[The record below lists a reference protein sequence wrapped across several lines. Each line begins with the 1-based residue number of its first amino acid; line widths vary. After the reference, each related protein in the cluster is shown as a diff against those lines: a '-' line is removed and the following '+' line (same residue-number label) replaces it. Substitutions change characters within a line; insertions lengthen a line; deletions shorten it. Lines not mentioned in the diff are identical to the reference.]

1 MFDRLSIRHK
11 LIALLGLSAALALL
25 TSSIITIY
33 STYVSESKA
42 SLRVLHQISAIISEN
57 MRAALAFRDSAS
69 AKNILAPLHTDPH
82 ILFAVVNDE
91 SGQSLAEYRST
102 SLTAETEQSFQLAL
116 QNKQLNQADEIGRQ
130 ERFIER
136 LEESYMSVQRSILF
150 EGKPIGTLVLVSD
163 TELLWTKI
171 RNFIFMQIAASIM
184 TLMMLL
190 FLSLRWRALFT
201 QPITDLIAAMQT
213 VAATKNYH
221 SRLNSQRRDEF
232 DDLYQ
237 GFNAMLAEI
246 SERDE
251 RLSKL
256 ATTDALTGLANRR
269 HTMEIMQTMAT
280 RAYRKGEALGV
291 ILLDID
297 FFKQVNDRYG
307 HPVGD
312 LVIREIAA
320 ILQASAREYDL
331 AARFGGEEF
340 IMLCDGGT
348 WETTVAVAERIRR
361 AVEERRIEY
370 APGEFMNV
378 SVSLGVFSTTP
389 QENAPIGQWIHS
401 ADQALYRAKNM
412 GRNRHA
418 LAYRSILE

>member
-11 LIALLGLSAALALL
+11 LIVLLGLSAALALL
-25 TSSIITIY
+25 ISSIIAIY

-57 MRAALAFRDSAS
+57 MRAALAFSDSAS
-69 AKNILAPLHTDPH
+69 AKNMLAPLHTDPH

-91 SGQSLAEYRST
+91 SGQTLAEYRSPK
-102 SLTAETEQSFQLAL
+102 LAAETEQLFKLAL
-116 QNKQLNQADEIGRQ
+116 QDKRLNQADELGRQ
-130 ERFIER
+130 EHFDERIE
-136 LEESYMSVQRSILF
+136 ENYMSVRRSIVF
-150 EGKPIGTLVLVSD
+150 EGNPIGTLVLVSD

-171 RNFIFMQIAASIM
+171 RNFIYMQITASIV
-184 TLMMLL
+184 TLVMLL

-221 SRLNSQRRDEF
+221 SRLNSRRRDEF

-237 GFNAMLAEI
+237 GFNAMIAEI

-256 ATTDALTGLANRR
+256 ATTDPLTGLANRR
-269 HTMEIMQTMAT
+269 HAIETMQTMAT
-280 RAYRKGEALGV
+280 RAYRKREALGL
-291 ILLDID
+291 IMLDID

-312 LVIREIAA
+312 QVIREIAA

-340 IMLCDGGT
+340 IVLCDGST
-348 WETTVAVAERIRR
+348 SENTVAVAERIRL
-361 AVEERRIEY
+361 AVEECRIEY

-389 QENAPIGQWIHS
+389 QENPTIEQWIHA

-418 LAYRSILE
+418 LA

>member
-11 LIALLGLSAALALL
+11 LIVLLGLSAALALL
-25 TSSIITIY
+25 TSSIIAIY
-33 STYVSESKA
+33 STYVSESEA
-42 SLRVLHQISAIISEN
+42 SLRVLQQISAIVSEN
-57 MRAALAFRDSAS
+57 MRAALAFSDSAS
-69 AKNILAPLHTDPH
+69 AKNMLAPLHADPH
-82 ILFAVVNDE
+82 ILFAAVNDE
-91 SGQSLAEYRST
+91 SGQTLAEHRS
-102 SLTAETEQSFQLAL
+102 SKLAAETEQSFKLAL
-116 QNKQLNQADEIGRQ
+116 QDKRLNQADELGRQ
-130 ERFIER
+130 EHFIER
-136 LEESYMSVQRSILF
+136 IEENYMSVRRPIVF
-150 EGKPIGTLVLVSD
+150 EGKSIGSLVLVSD

-171 RNFIFMQIAASIM
+171 RNFIYMQITASIV
-184 TLMMLL
+184 TLVMLL

-221 SRLNSQRRDEF
+221 SRLNSRRRDEF

-256 ATTDALTGLANRR
+256 ATTDPLTGLANRR
-269 HTMEIMQTMAT
+269 HAIETMQTMAM
-280 RAYRKGEALGV
+280 RAYRKREALGL
-291 ILLDID
+291 IMLDID

-312 LVIREIAA
+312 QVIREIAA

-340 IMLCDGGT
+340 IVLCDGGT
-348 WETTVAVAERIRR
+348 SETTVAVAERIRL

-370 APGEFMNV
+370 APGKFMNV

-389 QENAPIGQWIHS
+389 QENTPIEQWIHA

-412 GRNRHA
+412 GRNRHV
-418 LAYRSILE
+418 LA

>member
-11 LIALLGLSAALALL
+11 LIVLLGLSAALALL
-25 TSSIITIY
+25 TSSIIAIY

-57 MRAALAFRDSAS
+57 MRAALAFSDSAS
-69 AKNILAPLHTDPH
+69 AKNMLAPLHTDTH
-82 ILFAVVNDE
+82 ILFAAVKDE
-91 SGQSLAEYRST
+91 SGQTLAEYRSPK
-102 SLTAETEQSFQLAL
+102 LVAETEQLFKFGL
-116 QNKQLNQADEIGRQ
+116 QDKRLNQADELGIQ
-130 ERFIER
+130 ENFVERIE
-136 LEESYMSVQRSILF
+136 ENYMSVRRSIVF
-150 EGKPIGTLVLVSD
+150 EGNPIGTLVLVSD

-171 RNFIFMQIAASIM
+171 RNFIYMQITASIV
-184 TLMMLL
+184 TLVMLL

-213 VAATKNYH
+213 VAASKNYH
-221 SRLNSQRRDEF
+221 SRLNSHRRDEF
-232 DDLYQ
+232 NDLYQ

-256 ATTDALTGLANRR
+256 ATTDPLTGLANRR
-269 HTMEIMQTMAT
+269 HAIETMQTMAT
-280 RAYRKGEALGV
+280 RAYRKREALGL
-291 ILLDID
+291 IMLDID

-312 LVIREIAA
+312 QVIREIAA

-340 IMLCDGGT
+340 IVLCDGST
-348 WETTVAVAERIRR
+348 SENTVAVAERIRL
-361 AVEERRIEY
+361 AVEECRIEY

-389 QENAPIGQWIHS
+389 QENPPIEQWIHA

-418 LAYRSILE
+418 LA

>member
-11 LIALLGLSAALALL
+11 LIVLLGLSAALALL
-25 TSSIITIY
+25 TSSIIAIY

-57 MRAALAFRDSAS
+57 MRAALAFSDSAS
-69 AKNILAPLHTDPH
+69 AKNMLAPLHTDPH

-91 SGQSLAEYRST
+91 SGQTLAEYRSPK
-102 SLTAETEQSFQLAL
+102 LAAETEQLFNLAL
-116 QNKQLNQADEIGRQ
+116 QYKRLNQADELGRQ
-130 ERFIER
+130 EHFDERIE
-136 LEESYMSVQRSILF
+136 ENYMSVRRSIVF
-150 EGKPIGTLVLVSD
+150 EGNPIGTLVLVSD

-171 RNFIFMQIAASIM
+171 RNFIYMQITASIV
-184 TLMMLL
+184 TLVMLL

-213 VAATKNYH
+213 VATTKNYH
-221 SRLNSQRRDEF
+221 SRLNSRRRDEF

-237 GFNAMLAEI
+237 GFNTMIAEI

-256 ATTDALTGLANRR
+256 ATTDPLTGLANRR
-269 HTMEIMQTMAT
+269 HAIETMKTMAT
-280 RAYRKGEALGV
+280 RAYRKREALGL
-291 ILLDID
+291 IMLDID

-312 LVIREIAA
+312 QVIREIAA

-340 IMLCDGGT
+340 IVLCDGST
-348 WETTVAVAERIRR
+348 SENTVAVAERIRL
-361 AVEERRIEY
+361 AVEECRIEY

-389 QENAPIGQWIHS
+389 QENPTIEQWIHA

-418 LAYRSILE
+418 LA

>member
-11 LIALLGLSAALALL
+11 LIVLLGLSAALALL
-25 TSSIITIY
+25 TSSIIAIY

-42 SLRVLHQISAIISEN
+42 SLRVLHQISAIVSEN
-57 MRAALAFRDSAS
+57 MRAALAFSDSAS
-69 AKNILAPLHTDPH
+69 ARNMLAPLHADPH
-82 ILFAVVNDE
+82 ILFAAVNDE
-91 SGQSLAEYRST
+91 SGQTLAEHRS
-102 SLTAETEQSFQLAL
+102 LKLAGETEQLLKLAL
-116 QNKQLNQADEIGRQ
+116 QDKRLNQADKLGSQ
-130 ERFIER
+130 EHFVELIE
-136 LEESYMSVQRSILF
+136 ENYMSVRLPIVF
-150 EGKPIGTLVLVSD
+150 EGKSIGSLVLVSD

-171 RNFIFMQIAASIM
+171 RNFIYMQITASIV
-184 TLMMLL
+184 TLVMLL

-201 QPITDLIAAMQT
+201 QPITDLISAMQT

-221 SRLNSQRRDEF
+221 SRLNSRRRDEF

-256 ATTDALTGLANRR
+256 ATTDPLTGLANRR
-269 HTMEIMQTMAT
+269 HAIETMRTMAT
-280 RAYRKGEALGV
+280 RAYRKREALGV
-291 ILLDID
+291 IMLDID
-297 FFKQVNDRYG
+297 FFKHVNDRYG

-312 LVIREIAA
+312 KVIREIAS

-340 IMLCDGGT
+340 IVLCDGGT
-348 WETTVAVAERIRR
+348 SETTVAVAERIRL

-389 QENAPIGQWIHS
+389 QENNSIEQWIYA

-418 LAYRSILE
+418 LA

>member
-11 LIALLGLSAALALL
+11 LIVLLGLSAALALL
-25 TSSIITIY
+25 TSSIIAIY

-57 MRAALAFRDSAS
+57 MRAALAFSDSNS
-69 AKNILAPLHTDPH
+69 AKNMLAPLHTDPH
-82 ILFAVVNDE
+82 ILFAVVSDE
-91 SGQSLAEYRST
+91 SGQSLAEYRSPK
-102 SLTAETEQSFQLAL
+102 LTAETAQSFKLAL
-116 QNKQLNQADEIGRQ
+116 QDKNPNEADELGGPGSFV
-130 ERFIER
+130 ERIEDN
-136 LEESYMSVQRSILF
+136 YMSVQRTIVF
-150 EGKPIGTLVLVSD
+150 DGKPIGTLALVSD
-163 TELLWTKI
+163 TELMWTKI
-171 RNFIFMQIAASIM
+171 RNFIFTQIAASIV
-184 TLMMLL
+184 TLVLLL

-201 QPITDLIAAMQT
+201 QPITDLIATMQK
-213 VAATKNYH
+213 VAATKNYR
-221 SRLNSQRRDEF
+221 SRLNSRRRDEF

-269 HTMEIMQTMAT
+269 HALDTMQTMAT

-320 ILQASAREYDL
+320 ILQANAREYDL
-331 AARFGGEEF
+331 VARFGGEEF
-340 IMLCDGGT
+340 LVLCDNST
-348 WETTVAVAERIRR
+348 SETTAAVAERIRL
-361 AVEERRIEY
+361 AVEGRRIEY
-370 APGEFMNV
+370 VPGEFMNV
-378 SVSLGVFSTTP
+378 SVSLGVYSTTP
-389 QENAPIGQWIHS
+389 HEDTLIEQWIHA
-401 ADQALYRAKNM
+401 ADRALYRAKKM
-412 GRNRHA
+412 GRNRYA
-418 LAYRSILE
+418 LAS

>member
-11 LIALLGLSAALALL
+11 LIVLLGLSAALALL
-25 TSSIITIY
+25 TSSIIAIY

-57 MRAALAFRDSAS
+57 MRAALAFSDSAS
-69 AKNILAPLHTDPH
+69 AKNMLAPLHTDPH

-91 SGQSLAEYRST
+91 SGQTLAEYRSPK
-102 SLTAETEQSFQLAL
+102 LAAETEQLFKLAL
-116 QNKQLNQADEIGRQ
+116 QDKRLNQADELGRQ
-130 ERFIER
+130 EHFDERIE
-136 LEESYMSVQRSILF
+136 ENYMSVRRSIVF

-171 RNFIFMQIAASIM
+171 RNFIYMQITASIV
-184 TLMMLL
+184 TLVMLL

-221 SRLNSQRRDEF
+221 SRLNSRRRDEF

-237 GFNAMLAEI
+237 GFNAMIAEI

-256 ATTDALTGLANRR
+256 ATTDPLTGLANRR
-269 HTMEIMQTMAT
+269 HAIETMQTMAT
-280 RAYRKGEALGV
+280 RAYRKREALGL
-291 ILLDID
+291 IMLDID

-312 LVIREIAA
+312 QVIREIAA

-340 IMLCDGGT
+340 IVLCDGST
-348 WETTVAVAERIRR
+348 SENTVAVAERIRL
-361 AVEERRIEY
+361 AVEECRIEY

-389 QENAPIGQWIHS
+389 QENPTIEQWIHA

-418 LAYRSILE
+418 LA

>member
-11 LIALLGLSAALALL
+11 LIVLLGLSAALALL
-25 TSSIITIY
+25 TSSIIAIY

-57 MRAALAFRDSAS
+57 MRAALAFSDSAS
-69 AKNILAPLHTDPH
+69 AKNMLAPLHTDPH
-82 ILFAVVNDE
+82 ILFAAVNDE
-91 SGQSLAEYRST
+91 SGQTLAEYRSPK
-102 SLTAETEQSFQLAL
+102 LAAETEQSFKLAL
-116 QNKQLNQADEIGRQ
+116 QDKRLNQAYELGRQ
-130 ERFIER
+130 EHFLER
-136 LEESYMSVQRSILF
+136 IVENYMSVRRSIVF

-171 RNFIFMQIAASIM
+171 RNFIYMQITASIA
-184 TLMMLL
+184 TLVMLL

-201 QPITDLIAAMQT
+201 QPITDLITAMQT

-221 SRLNSQRRDEF
+221 SRLNSRRRDEF

-269 HTMEIMQTMAT
+269 HAIETMQTMAT
-280 RAYRKGEALGV
+280 RAYRKREALGL
-291 ILLDID
+291 IMLDID

-312 LVIREIAA
+312 QVIREIAA

-340 IMLCDGGT
+340 IVLCDGST
-348 WETTVAVAERIRR
+348 SENTVAVAERIRL
-361 AVEERRIEY
+361 AVEECRIEY

-378 SVSLGVFSTTP
+378 SVSLGVFSTIP
-389 QENAPIGQWIHS
+389 QENPFIEQWIHA

-418 LAYRSILE
+418 LA

>member
-11 LIALLGLSAALALL
+11 LIVLLGLSAALALL
-25 TSSIITIY
+25 TSSIIAIY

-57 MRAALAFRDSAS
+57 MRAALAFSDSAS
-69 AKNILAPLHTDPH
+69 AKNMLAPLHTDPH

-91 SGQSLAEYRST
+91 SGQTLAEYRSPK
-102 SLTAETEQSFQLAL
+102 LAAETEQLFKLAL
-116 QNKQLNQADEIGRQ
+116 QDKRLNQADELGRQ
-130 ERFIER
+130 KHFVERIVEN
-136 LEESYMSVQRSILF
+136 YMSVRRSIVF
-150 EGKPIGTLVLVSD
+150 EGNPIGTLVLVSD

-171 RNFIFMQIAASIM
+171 RNFIYMQITASIV
-184 TLMMLL
+184 TLVMLL

-221 SRLNSQRRDEF
+221 SRLNSRRRDEF

-237 GFNAMLAEI
+237 GFNAMIAEI

-256 ATTDALTGLANRR
+256 ATTDPLTGLANRR
-269 HTMEIMQTMAT
+269 HAIETMQTMAT
-280 RAYRKGEALGV
+280 RAYRKREALGL
-291 ILLDID
+291 IMLDID

-312 LVIREIAA
+312 QVIREIAA

-340 IMLCDGGT
+340 IVLCDGST
-348 WETTVAVAERIRR
+348 SENTVAVAERIRL
-361 AVEERRIEY
+361 AVEECRIEY
-370 APGEFMNV
+370 APGKFMNV

-389 QENAPIGQWIHS
+389 QENPTIEQWIHA

-418 LAYRSILE
+418 LA

>member
-11 LIALLGLSAALALL
+11 LIVLLGLSAALALL
-25 TSSIITIY
+25 TSSIIAIY

-57 MRAALAFRDSAS
+57 MRAALAFSDSAS
-69 AKNILAPLHTDPH
+69 AKNMLAPLHTDPH

-91 SGQSLAEYRST
+91 SGQTLAEYRSPK
-102 SLTAETEQSFQLAL
+102 LAAETEQLFNLAL
-116 QNKQLNQADEIGRQ
+116 QYKRLNQADELGRQ
-130 ERFIER
+130 EHFDERIE
-136 LEESYMSVQRSILF
+136 ENYMSVRRSIVF
-150 EGKPIGTLVLVSD
+150 EGNPIGTLVLVSD

-171 RNFIFMQIAASIM
+171 RNFIYMQITASIV
-184 TLMMLL
+184 TLVMLL

-221 SRLNSQRRDEF
+221 SRLNSRRRDEF

-237 GFNAMLAEI
+237 GFNTMIAEI

-256 ATTDALTGLANRR
+256 ATTDPLTGLANRR
-269 HTMEIMQTMAT
+269 HAIETMQTMAT
-280 RAYRKGEALGV
+280 RAYRKREALGL
-291 ILLDID
+291 IMLDID

-312 LVIREIAA
+312 QVIREIAA

-340 IMLCDGGT
+340 IVLCDGST
-348 WETTVAVAERIRR
+348 SENTVAVAERIRL
-361 AVEERRIEY
+361 AVEECRIEY

-389 QENAPIGQWIHS
+389 QENPTIEQWIHA

-418 LAYRSILE
+418 LA

>member
-11 LIALLGLSAALALL
+11 LIVLLGLSAALALL
-25 TSSIITIY
+25 TSSIIAIY

-57 MRAALAFRDSAS
+57 MRAALAFSDSAS
-69 AKNILAPLHTDPH
+69 AKNMLAPLHTDPH

-91 SGQSLAEYRST
+91 SGQTLAEYRSPK
-102 SLTAETEQSFQLAL
+102 LAAETEQLFKLAL
-116 QNKQLNQADEIGRQ
+116 QDKRLNQADELGRQ
-130 ERFIER
+130 EHFDERIE
-136 LEESYMSVQRSILF
+136 ENYMSVRRSIVF
-150 EGKPIGTLVLVSD
+150 EGNPIGTLVLVSD

-171 RNFIFMQIAASIM
+171 RNFIYMQITASIV
-184 TLMMLL
+184 TLVMLL

-221 SRLNSQRRDEF
+221 SRLNSRRRDEF

-237 GFNAMLAEI
+237 GFNAMIAEI

-256 ATTDALTGLANRR
+256 ATTDPLTGLANRR
-269 HTMEIMQTMAT
+269 HAIETMQTMAT
-280 RAYRKGEALGV
+280 RAYRKREALGL
-291 ILLDID
+291 IMLDID

-312 LVIREIAA
+312 QVIREIAA

-340 IMLCDGGT
+340 IVLCDGST
-348 WETTVAVAERIRR
+348 SENTVAVAERIRL
-361 AVEERRIEY
+361 AVEECRIEY

-389 QENAPIGQWIHS
+389 QENPTIEQWIHA

-418 LAYRSILE
+418 LA

>member
-1 MFDRLSIRHK
+1 
-11 LIALLGLSAALALL
+11 
-25 TSSIITIY
+25 
-33 STYVSESKA
+33 
-42 SLRVLHQISAIISEN
+42 
-57 MRAALAFRDSAS
+57 
-69 AKNILAPLHTDPH
+69 
-82 ILFAVVNDE
+82 
-91 SGQSLAEYRST
+91 
-102 SLTAETEQSFQLAL
+102 
-116 QNKQLNQADEIGRQ
+116 
-130 ERFIER
+130 
-136 LEESYMSVQRSILF
+136 
-150 EGKPIGTLVLVSD
+150 
-163 TELLWTKI
+163 
-171 RNFIFMQIAASIM
+171 
-184 TLMMLL
+184 
-190 FLSLRWRALFT
+190 
-201 QPITDLIAAMQT
+201 MQT

-232 DDLYQ
+232 DNLYQ
-237 GFNAMLAEI
+237 GFNAMLEEI

-269 HTMEIMQTMAT
+269 HAMEIMQTMAT

-312 LVIREIAA
+312 LVIREIAT

-340 IMLCDGGT
+340 IVLCDGGT

-389 QENAPIGQWIHS
+389 QENAPVEQWIHA

-418 LAYRSILE
+418 LA

>member
-11 LIALLGLSAALALL
+11 LIVLLALSAALALL
-25 TSSIITIY
+25 TSSIIAIY

-57 MRAALAFRDSAS
+57 MRAALAFSDSAS
-69 AKNILAPLHTDPH
+69 AKNMLVPLHTDPH

-91 SGQSLAEYRST
+91 SGQTLAEYRSPK
-102 SLTAETEQSFQLAL
+102 LAAETERLFKLAL
-116 QNKQLNQADEIGRQ
+116 PDKRLNQADELVRQ
-130 ERFIER
+130 ENFVERIE
-136 LEESYMSVQRSILF
+136 ENYMSVRRSIVF
-150 EGKPIGTLVLVSD
+150 EGNPIGTLVLVSD
-163 TELLWTKI
+163 TELLWKKI
-171 RNFIFMQIAASIM
+171 RNFIYMQITASIV
-184 TLMMLL
+184 TLVMLL

-213 VAATKNYH
+213 VAASKNYH
-221 SRLNSQRRDEF
+221 SRLNSRRRDEF

-256 ATTDALTGLANRR
+256 ATTDPLTGLANRR
-269 HTMEIMQTMAT
+269 HAIETMQTMAT
-280 RAYRKGEALGV
+280 RAYRKREALGL
-291 ILLDID
+291 IMLDID

-312 LVIREIAA
+312 QVIREIAA

-340 IMLCDGGT
+340 IVLCDCST
-348 WETTVAVAERIRR
+348 SENTVAVAERIRL
-361 AVEERRIEY
+361 AVEKCRIEY

-389 QENAPIGQWIHS
+389 PENPCIEQWIHA

-412 GRNRHA
+412 GRNRHV
-418 LAYRSILE
+418 LA

>member
-11 LIALLGLSAALALL
+11 LIVLLGLSAALALL
-25 TSSIITIY
+25 TSSIIAIY

-57 MRAALAFRDSAS
+57 MRAALAFSDSAS
-69 AKNILAPLHTDPH
+69 AKNMLAPLHTDPH

-91 SGQSLAEYRST
+91 SGQTLAEYRSPK
-102 SLTAETEQSFQLAL
+102 LAAETEQLFKLAL
-116 QNKQLNQADEIGRQ
+116 QDKRLNQADELGRQ
-130 ERFIER
+130 EHFDERIE
-136 LEESYMSVQRSILF
+136 ENYMSVRRSIVF
-150 EGKPIGTLVLVSD
+150 EGNPIGTLVLVSD

-171 RNFIFMQIAASIM
+171 RNFIYMQITASIV
-184 TLMMLL
+184 TLVMLL

-221 SRLNSQRRDEF
+221 SRLNSRRRDEF

-237 GFNAMLAEI
+237 GFNAMIAEI

-256 ATTDALTGLANRR
+256 ATTDPLTGLANRR
-269 HTMEIMQTMAT
+269 HAIETMQTMAT
-280 RAYRKGEALGV
+280 RAYRKREALGL
-291 ILLDID
+291 IMLDID

-312 LVIREIAA
+312 QVIREIAA

-340 IMLCDGGT
+340 IVLCDGST
-348 WETTVAVAERIRR
+348 SENTVAVAERIRL
-361 AVEERRIEY
+361 AVEECRIEY

-378 SVSLGVFSTTP
+378 SVSLWVFSTTP
-389 QENAPIGQWIHS
+389 QENPTIEQWIHA

-418 LAYRSILE
+418 LA

>member
-11 LIALLGLSAALALL
+11 LIVLLGLSAALALL
-25 TSSIITIY
+25 TSSIIAIY

-42 SLRVLHQISAIISEN
+42 SLRVLRQISAIISEN
-57 MRAALAFRDSAS
+57 MRAALAFNDSHS
-69 AKNILAPLHTDPH
+69 AQNMLAPLHTDPH
-82 ILFAVVNDE
+82 VLFAVVSDE
-91 SGQSLAEYRST
+91 SGQSLAEYRSPK
-102 SLTAETEQSFQLAL
+102 LAAKTEQSFKLAL
-116 QNKQLNQADEIGRQ
+116 QDKQLTQADELGGQ
-130 ERFIER
+130 ESFEERIEND
-136 LEESYMSVQRSILF
+136 SMSVRRAIVF

-171 RNFIFMQIAASIM
+171 RDFIFVQIAASVV
-184 TLMMLL
+184 TLVMLL

-201 QPITDLIAAMQT
+201 QPITDLIAAMQK
-213 VAATKNYH
+213 VAVTKNYR
-221 SRLNSQRRDEF
+221 SSLNSRRRDEF

-269 HTMEIMQTMAT
+269 HALETMQTMAT
-280 RAYRKGEALGV
+280 RAYRKDEPLGV

-297 FFKQVNDRYG
+297 FFKRVNDRYG

-312 LVIREIAA
+312 LVIREIAT

-331 AARFGGEEF
+331 VARFGGEEF
-340 IMLCDGGT
+340 LVLCDGGT
-348 WETTVAVAERIRR
+348 LETAVAMAERIRL
-361 AVEERRIEY
+361 AVEGRRIEY
-370 APGEFMNV
+370 LPGEFLSV
-378 SVSLGVFSTTP
+378 SVSLGVCSAMP
-389 QENAPIGQWIHS
+389 QAASPIEQWIQV
-401 ADQALYRAKNM
+401 ADQALYRAKES
-412 GRNRHA
+412 GRNRHVVA
-418 LAYRSILE
+418 

>member
-11 LIALLGLSAALALL
+11 LIVLLGLSAALALL
-25 TSSIITIY
+25 TSSIIAIY

-57 MRAALAFRDSAS
+57 MRAALAFSDSAS
-69 AKNILAPLHTDPH
+69 AKNMLAPLHTDPH
-82 ILFAVVNDE
+82 ILFAAVNDE
-91 SGQSLAEYRST
+91 SGQTLAEYRSPK
-102 SLTAETEQSFQLAL
+102 LAAETEQSFKLAL
-116 QNKQLNQADEIGRQ
+116 QDKRLNQAYELGRQ
-130 ERFIER
+130 EHFLER
-136 LEESYMSVQRSILF
+136 IVENYMSVRRSIVF

-171 RNFIFMQIAASIM
+171 RNFIYMQITASIA
-184 TLMMLL
+184 TLVMLL

-201 QPITDLIAAMQT
+201 QPITDLITAMQT
-213 VAATKNYH
+213 VAATKTYH
-221 SRLNSQRRDEF
+221 SRLNSRRRDEF

-269 HTMEIMQTMAT
+269 HAIETMQTMAT
-280 RAYRKGEALGV
+280 RAYRKREALGL
-291 ILLDID
+291 IMLDID

-312 LVIREIAA
+312 QVIREIAA

-340 IMLCDGGT
+340 IVLCDGST
-348 WETTVAVAERIRR
+348 SENTVAVAERIRL
-361 AVEERRIEY
+361 AVEECRIEY

-378 SVSLGVFSTTP
+378 SVSLGVFSTIP
-389 QENAPIGQWIHS
+389 QENPFIEQWIHA

-418 LAYRSILE
+418 LA

>member
-11 LIALLGLSAALALL
+11 LIVLLGLSAALALL
-25 TSSIITIY
+25 TSSIIAIY

-57 MRAALAFRDSAS
+57 MRAALAFSDSDS
-69 AKNILAPLHTDPH
+69 AKNMLAPLHTDTH
-82 ILFAVVNDE
+82 ILFAAVKDE
-91 SGQSLAEYRST
+91 SGQTLAEYRSPK
-102 SLTAETEQSFQLAL
+102 LVAETEQLFKFGL
-116 QNKQLNQADEIGRQ
+116 QDKRLNQADELGIQ
-130 ERFIER
+130 ENFVERIE
-136 LEESYMSVQRSILF
+136 ENYMSVRRSIVF
-150 EGKPIGTLVLVSD
+150 EGNPIGTLVLVSD

-171 RNFIFMQIAASIM
+171 RNFIYMQITASIV
-184 TLMMLL
+184 TLVMLL

-213 VAATKNYH
+213 VAASKNYH
-221 SRLNSQRRDEF
+221 SRLNSHRRDEF
-232 DDLYQ
+232 NDLYQ

-256 ATTDALTGLANRR
+256 ATTDPLTGLANRR
-269 HTMEIMQTMAT
+269 HAIETMQTMAT
-280 RAYRKGEALGV
+280 RAYRKREALGL
-291 ILLDID
+291 IMLDID

-312 LVIREIAA
+312 QVIREIAA

-340 IMLCDGGT
+340 IVLCDGST
-348 WETTVAVAERIRR
+348 SENTVAVAERIRL
-361 AVEERRIEY
+361 AVEECRIEY

-389 QENAPIGQWIHS
+389 QENPPIEQWIHA

-418 LAYRSILE
+418 LA

>member
-11 LIALLGLSAALALL
+11 LIVLLGLSAALALL
-25 TSSIITIY
+25 TSSIIAIY

-82 ILFAVVNDE
+82 ILFASVNDE

-102 SLTAETEQSFQLAL
+102 NLAAETEQSFKLAL
-116 QNKQLNQADEIGRQ
+116 QDKPLNQADELGRQ
-130 ERFIER
+130 ERLVER

-171 RNFIFMQIAASIM
+171 RNFIFVQIAASIM
-184 TLMMLL
+184 TLVMLL

-232 DDLYQ
+232 DNLYQ
-237 GFNAMLAEI
+237 GFNAMLEEI

-269 HTMEIMQTMAT
+269 HAMEIMQTMAT

-312 LVIREIAA
+312 LVIREIAT

-340 IMLCDGGT
+340 IVLCDGGT

-370 APGEFMNV
+370 APEEFMNV

-389 QENAPIGQWIHS
+389 QENAPVEQWIHA

-418 LAYRSILE
+418 LA